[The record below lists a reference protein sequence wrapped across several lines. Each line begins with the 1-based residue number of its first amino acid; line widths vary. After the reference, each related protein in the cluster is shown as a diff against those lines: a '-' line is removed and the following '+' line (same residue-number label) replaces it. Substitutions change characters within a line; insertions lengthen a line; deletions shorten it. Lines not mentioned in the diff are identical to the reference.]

1 MSLTIRLEQGI
12 SFFKRPLG
20 YCAPHRTGNC
30 QMRIDPHQH
39 FLPHRDDEPRK
50 HEAPSPDG
58 GADEEQD
65 AGSDEGDAENNLSD
79 ETGWKQSRQIN
90 EDKN

>member
-1 MSLTIRLEQGI
+1 
-12 SFFKRPLG
+12 
-20 YCAPHRTGNC
+20 
-30 QMRIDPHQH
+30 MRIDPHQH

-65 AGSDEGDAENNLSD
+65 AGSDEADAENNLSD